1 MKLKK
6 KVKITIIVAS
16 VIAVLLITMSI
27 IYIVLSAP
35 VDKSSNRKVEVTI
48 KQGMTTKQIS
58 ELLDKKGLIKSSSF
72 FLLYLKLNSCNSIK
86 AGTYDLSKSM
96 NIEKVK
102 NTICEGKV
110 KDTSVTVTFKEGKN
124 MRWIASTIASNT
136 NNKVEDVYALLN
148 DKNYLNEL
156 INEYWFIDESILN
169 TNIYYSLEGY
179 LFPNTYEYMN
189 KDVPVK
195 EIFKSMLDEMNN
207 KISPFKEDILN
218 NKYTV
223 HELLTLASIVELE
236 GRANSDRAGIAG
248 VFYNRLN
255 NNDTLGS
262 DVTTYYAIKGDMN
275 ERDLY
280 LEEINDNNNYNTRSN
295 YLAGKL
301 PIGPIS
307 NPSLDSIKAVL
318 YPTNSDYYY
327 FVADKNGKTY
337 FTYTYSEHLS
347 KRDELIKAGLWYTY
361 D

>member
-1 MKLKK
+1 MKKRVVLIISIIVIGLILLGIILYNVGLKAVSSDNTEIEFIIDEGSTYYSVINKLKDEN
-6 KVKITIIVAS
+6 
-16 VIAVLLITMSI
+16 LIKNELCFK
-27 IYIVLSAP
+27 IYI
-35 VDKSSNRKVEVTI
+35 
-48 KQGMTTKQIS
+48 
-58 ELLDKKGLIKSSSF
+58 
-72 FLLYLKLNSCNSIK
+72 KLNNK
-86 AGTYDLSKSM
+86 TRLEAGTYKLRKNMSVKEIVRILDKGNNYNPDAI
-96 NIEKVK
+96 NI
-102 NTICEGKV
+102 
-110 KDTSVTVTFKEGKN
+110 TFKEGKN

-195 EIFKSMLDEMNN
+195 EIFKSMLDEMDN

-262 DVTTYYAIKGDMN
+262 DVTTYYAIKVDMN